1 MASADDHDS
10 RDTNNDRD
18 PIKQVD
24 AVTVEDGRLILYD
37 EANPSAWI
45 RSDTAVRPGVIR

>member
-1 MASADDHDS
+1 MTSADDYDS

-24 AVTVEDGRLILYD
+24 AVTVEDGRLVLYD
-37 EANPSAWI
+37 ETNPSAWI
-45 RSDTAVRPGVIR
+45 RSDTAVRTAVIR